1 MQNCPPRSLPQALGG
16 GPPGGA
22 RLRVSDT
29 PAFDIRSVTAGVRR
43 VHHRV
48 PRFGFWRRETPTFRT
63 CLFFASESD
72 LHCRSMFRVS
82 SATSDPTRRVS
93 AP

>member
-16 GPPGGA
+16 GPAGGA
-22 RLRVSDT
+22 RLRVSDVSEKLVLSGDVCS
-29 PAFDIRSVTAGVRR
+29 FYRS
-43 VHHRV
+43 
-48 PRFGFWRRETPTFRT
+48 RT
-63 CLFFASESD
+63 CIAW
-72 LHCRSMFRVS
+72 SMFRVS